1 MSIKNIKVS
10 IVTVVKNGMPF
21 LEDCIKS
28 FQLQDYKNKE
38 LIVVYS
44 HSEDQTYTFL
54 KKQKC
59 ITKLI
64 IDNKS
69 KNKFGSLNIGL
80 QNTTGDIIGLLH
92 ADDIFG
98 SNKVLSNVAKTY
110 QKRNFDILFGN
121 IKFCLRNNL
130 LVIKRIWTSSK
141 FSFRKLQ
148 LGWMPPHVS
157 IFISKEYKKI
167 SYRTNYPISGDYD
180 YILRIFRIANNV
192 IYLNYVTT
200 IMRLGGVSNK
210 FIFKKTKEDL
220 LIARNNL
227 GYFFLITIF
236 FKNIIKIDQLLTFSF
251 KNNFNYIRYV
261 KKNFQSRVSLIS
273 SIRQINQ
280 KKKFLLCARNLAFYS
295 LVVNKINVLRK
306 DLLLWQDGTFPF
318 DRKFKKYPGR
328 DVLNQLQTKKFDKI
342 YLLTKKNKTNYIYLK
357 KRFKK
362 NTVIGVNLPI
372 SNIDTIIKNFNKLKI
387 YHNNKTLFII
397 CLPTPKQELLGFHI
411 MNKFEN
417 AKVLCIGGALDYL
430 SGIIKK
436 PPHFF
441 SGALEFIWRLRS
453 DFFRRTSRLVLSCI
467 FLVKNYLNREFYDL
481 NTKH

>member
-44 HSEDQTYTFL
+44 HSKDQTYTFL

-110 QKRNFDILFGN
+110 QKKNFDILFGN

-130 LVIKRIWTSSK
+130 LAIKRIWTSSK
-141 FSFRKLQ
+141 FTFRKLQ

-167 SYRTNYPISGDYD
+167 SYQTKYPISGDYD
-180 YILRIFRIANNV
+180 YILRIFRMASNV

-227 GYFFLITIF
+227 GYFFLITVF
-236 FKNIIKIDQLLTFSF
+236 LKNIIKIDQLLAFSF
-251 KNNFNYIRYV
+251 KKNLDYIRYV
-261 KKNFQSRVSLIS
+261 KKNFQKKSL
-273 SIRQINQ
+273 
-280 KKKFLLCARNLAFYS
+280 
-295 LVVNKINVLRK
+295 
-306 DLLLWQDGTFPF
+306 
-318 DRKFKKYPGR
+318 
-328 DVLNQLQTKKFDKI
+328 
-342 YLLTKKNKTNYIYLK
+342 
-357 KRFKK
+357 
-362 NTVIGVNLPI
+362 
-372 SNIDTIIKNFNKLKI
+372 
-387 YHNNKTLFII
+387 
-397 CLPTPKQELLGFHI
+397 
-411 MNKFEN
+411 
-417 AKVLCIGGALDYL
+417 
-430 SGIIKK
+430 
-436 PPHFF
+436 
-441 SGALEFIWRLRS
+441 
-453 DFFRRTSRLVLSCI
+453 
-467 FLVKNYLNREFYDL
+467 
-481 NTKH
+481 